1 MEHKIREA
9 MNVLD
14 PALVQEASVPVARKT
29 RKLRPLLI
37 AACLAVLCAISVAA
51 KVYTGW
57 TIGEAKRFDAMTEL
71 AERGWSVEEAP
82 DSVWER
88 DGKYELWPQAEHEAY
103 PFDDEMKEWFP
114 REPGNENVYF
124 DSIAELNGEWELDI
138 LDSPLLRKEPGE
150 QLRVRRCYRDIS
162 ADKFYLLATQNMIV
176 EGYEKLYCSV
186 AFYMWGYR
194 GTDIAFGTSSERND
208 YTFSQMEIENLQ
220 VTAECIE
227 QKEQG
232 INVVE
237 VFFTKDA
244 VNYIYMFSS
253 KENFDMAAVT
263 AVLESLE

>member
-1 MEHKIREA
+1 MENKIREA
-9 MNVLD
+9 LCCLD
-14 PALVQEASVPVARKT
+14 DDLVQEAAMSVARKT
-29 RKLRPLLI
+29 RKLRTLLI
-37 AACLAVLCAISVAA
+37 AACLAVLCTISVAA
-51 KVYTGW
+51 KIYTGW
-57 TIGEAKRFDAMTEL
+57 TIGEVTRFNAMAEL

-103 PFDDEMKEWFP
+103 PFDDKVKELF
-114 REPGNENVYF
+114 REGPGNEKVYF
-124 DSIAELNGEWELDI
+124 DSIAEMNGKWEMDI

-150 QLRVRRCYRDIS
+150 QLRVSGCYRDVS
-162 ADKFYLLATQNMIV
+162 ADKFYLLAIQNMMV

-186 AFYMWGYR
+186 AFIAWGYN
-194 GTDIAFGTSSERND
+194 GTDIAFGTSSEKDD

-227 QKEQG
+227 QEEQG
-232 INVVE
+232 FKVVE

-244 VNYIYMFSS
+244 VSYIYMFSS
-253 KENFDMAAVT
+253 KENFDMATVT